1 MKSYFRILNAA
12 VTAVAA
18 AVALSSCTSEV
29 SFDEES
35 FDTTVNVGGD
45 AFSLP
50 LGSTA
55 EFAVGDFLNISEGD
69 IIKVDDD
76 GNYYIAFNQTFGQ
89 EISMNDFADRLTV
102 PGLTHSLDPKSIAL
116 PEIQDI
122 DGLPDGII
130 EELPGVELDGENIR
144 VGLGFDEEFAY
155 EFGFEEAAEYGLV
168 SIDRVNLEETYIR
181 PVVELD
187 TDGEIPS
194 SLSFEVSLEVP
205 EHYVFEDSPQIDNAT
220 GTITFTGTMR
230 ADGVME
236 FEPVTLVAID
246 FDPSDSGYDEF
257 VFTDDFAVRNSA
269 ITCKREDF
277 NLLSGKTL
285 DVSLTVLVGS
295 EDGSLTPLSFVGKV
309 DIKIDPVEELIALE
323 GIPDILKSEDV
334 SLDFYAPS
342 ITASVSTNAGV
353 PVDLIADIVPV
364 FGGSDGGSLHLDM
377 STPVSE
383 DPAVTETG
391 YYWISSERPSDL
403 APEYEW
409 IEADVRSL
417 LRQIPDEV
425 RIEVNAGTDPTQ
437 SAYVVCNSY
446 YDISGEFSVN
456 VPFSFGDDLY
466 LAAKDTIP
474 DLPSILSTVVRS
486 ANVIIKGEVTSTI
499 PVNVNLKAYFLDE
512 RGDRVNGI
520 PEVEQMIESAGADGT
535 PVLCP
540 LELSIP
546 KSDVQQDI
554 CSMVLVF
561 ELLPGSEPG
570 LPLSESSSVK
580 ADVVLEIPGGVTLD
594 INDLDE
600 FTYNY

>member
-1 MKSYFRILNAA
+1 M
-12 VTAVAA
+12 
-18 AVALSSCTSEV
+18 
-29 SFDEES
+29 
-35 FDTTVNVGGD
+35 
-45 AFSLP
+45 
-50 LGSTA
+50 
-55 EFAVGDFLNISEGD
+55 
-69 IIKVDDD
+69 
-76 GNYYIAFNQTFGQ
+76 
-89 EISMNDFADRLTV
+89 
-102 PGLTHSLDPKSIAL
+102 
-116 PEIQDI
+116 
-122 DGLPDGII
+122 
-130 EELPGVELDGENIR
+130 
-144 VGLGFDEEFAY
+144 
-155 EFGFEEAAEYGLV
+155 
-168 SIDRVNLEETYIR
+168 
-181 PVVELD
+181 ELD

-353 PVDLIADIVPV
+353 PVDLSADIVPV

-535 PVLCP
+535 PVVCP